1 MVKVGDMVFFVSQN
15 QVRVG
20 KVLSMVDKSDA
31 RIIDFVSLRVKKRNI
46 WEMMN
51 LQEVEKIKKRYENEY
66 GK

>member
-31 RIIDFVSLRVKKRNI
+31 RIIDFASLRVKKRNI

-51 LQEVEKIKKRYENEY
+51 LKRANELKERYFDNY

>member
-1 MVKVGDMVFFVSQN
+1 MVKVGDVVFFVSQT
-15 QVRVG
+15 QARVG
-20 KVLSMVDKSDA
+20 KVLSIDKSDA

>member
-1 MVKVGDMVFFVSQN
+1 MVKVGDVVFFVSQN

>member
-1 MVKVGDMVFFVSQN
+1 MVKVGDVVFFVSQT
-15 QVRVG
+15 QARVG
-20 KVLSMVDKSDA
+20 KVLSIDKSDA
-31 RIIDFVSLRVKKRNI
+31 RIIDFISLRVKKRNI